1 MSSEIDAMEMEK
13 PEFFGPSLEAW
24 EEAERCRAESLNL
37 LAELFAQGVD
47 VNDGAA
53 ELPPAYQER
62 FAAIAARLEEVRPEL
77 ERMGRERG
85 AGNKASS
92 GVRARARGLRI

>member
-1 MSSEIDAMEMEK
+1 MSSDMDALEMEQ

-24 EEAERCRAESLNL
+24 EEAERCRAESLSL
-37 LAELFAQGVD
+37 LSELSAQGVD

-62 FAAIAARLEEVRPEL
+62 FAAIAARLEKVRPEL
-77 ERMGRERG
+77 ERLGREQTARNKG
-85 AGNKASS
+85 SAG
-92 GVRARARGLRI
+92 GTARARGLRI

>member
-1 MSSEIDAMEMEK
+1 M
-13 PEFFGPSLEAW
+13 
-24 EEAERCRAESLNL
+24 
-37 LAELFAQGVD
+37 
-47 VNDGAA
+47 NDGAA

-85 AGNKASS
+85 AGSKASS
-92 GVRARARGLRI
+92 GARVRARGLRI